1 MSLLPQDQI
10 KFILLRQP
18 MCDSRRSILSGVISQ
33 QATWDNTISIQG
45 GSGLYLYPLYQKKK
59 KEEAVSSVFLRK
71 FGLVLVIICVL

>member
-18 MCDSRRSILSGVISQ
+18 MCDSRRPILSGVISQ

-45 GSGLYLYPLYQKKK
+45 GSGFYLYPLYQKKK
-59 KEEAVSSVFLRK
+59 KKKKKKL
-71 FGLVLVIICVL
+71 